1 MDLGLFK
8 KAAQEADKV
17 LKKSPNLQCAR
28 ALKALALLRM
38 GREDEFERMFTV
50 LQKESI
56 SDDATLQVM
65 KFVYRETEQRKWT
78 WLKMVPN

>member
-1 MDLGLFK
+1 M
-8 KAAQEADKV
+8 

-38 GREDEFERMFTV
+38 GREDEFEQIFTG
-50 LQKESI
+50 LQKENI

-65 KFVYRETEQRKWT
+65 KFVYRETDQRKYSLRCVLIT
-78 WLKMVPN
+78 LLTQS

>member
-1 MDLGLFK
+1 M
-8 KAAQEADKV
+8 

-38 GREDEFERMFTV
+38 GREDEFEQMFSV

-65 KFVYRETEQRKWT
+65 KFVYRETEQRKFG
-78 WLKMVPN
+78 

>member
-1 MDLGLFK
+1 M
-8 KAAQEADKV
+8 

-38 GREDEFERMFTV
+38 GREDEFEQIFTG
-50 LQKESI
+50 LQKENI

-65 KFVYRETEQRKWT
+65 KFVYRETDQRKYSLRFVLIT
-78 WLKMVPN
+78 PLTQS